1 MGTCLLRPEFSE
13 RPAKEA
19 KMTDYIRPRNTNHL
33 SGKSH
38 KATSDKIRENRENQE
53 VQQKRPAIAQPSD
66 NLQKKAKKGSGSI
79 NSEQAIS
86 SVPKPPSSDDQN
98 RINMIKKLPGVLPE
112 SVRIE
117 GNLIVATNVDGSPL
131 THSRADHA
139 KDLSARIEKARSED
153 RKQPG
158 PLSAEALSMV
168 TSDSDFLDEEYKI
181 W

>member
-1 MGTCLLRPEFSE
+1 MGICLLRPAFSK
-13 RPAKEA
+13 RPAKEE
-19 KMTDYIRPRNTNHL
+19 KMTDYIRPPNANHL

-38 KATSDKIRENRENQE
+38 KATSGKIRENQE
-53 VQQKRPAIAQPSD
+53 VQQKWPAIAQPSD

-98 RINMIKKLPGVLPE
+98 RINTIKNLPGVLSE

-131 THSRADHA
+131 THTRAAHA
-139 KDLSARIEKARSED
+139 KDLSARIEKARNED
-153 RKQPG
+153 RRQPG

-168 TSDSDFLDEEYKI
+168 TSDSDFLDEEYNI